1 MAFDE
6 TYDRT
11 NDWFIS
17 NLPKSTILVIL
28 YIIKDF
34 LTTNPLKEP
43 TKSVLFKKSRY
54 WGNESDLRAMYWWLY
69 MGKNKRSNKGYV
81 SKT

>member
-17 NLPKSTILVIL
+17 NLPKSAILVIL
-28 YIIKDF
+28 FIIKDF

-54 WGNESDLRAMYWWLY
+54 
-69 MGKNKRSNKGYV
+69 
-81 SKT
+81 